1 MIEVSVS
8 WKQLSGR
15 LFRRANENFF
25 ANEYQQPVGQERC
38 QEHVRLFSTIDNETS
53 TPRRSE
59 KKKGEGK
66 RIKISNARNPMRSS
80 RIHVVLSMIEPIVK
94 SPIFHLWTKREEPS
108 MIRSKRER
116 EREIQTE
123 WIRSTLR
130 GATSSFPAKVHRP
143 RGRFYSRHDDG
154 VLTTETANRNW
165 WLRIHHRRRPPE
177 VESLSGIPVPRHFL
191 SVKRIIEKIEILP
204 RYGEGRVPR
213 FQGIVQGREVI
224 ALEKMIGNFYEV
236 EISTYI
242 IVHLY
247 IYYTR
252 IRYKIVG

>member
-1 MIEVSVS
+1 M
-8 WKQLSGR
+8 
-15 LFRRANENFF
+15 
-25 ANEYQQPVGQERC
+25 
-38 QEHVRLFSTIDNETS
+38 
-53 TPRRSE
+53 
-59 KKKGEGK
+59 
-66 RIKISNARNPMRSS
+66 
-80 RIHVVLSMIEPIVK
+80 
-94 SPIFHLWTKREEPS
+94 
-108 MIRSKRER
+108 
-116 EREIQTE
+116 
-123 WIRSTLR
+123 
-130 GATSSFPAKVHRP
+130 
-143 RGRFYSRHDDG
+143 
-154 VLTTETANRNW
+154 
-165 WLRIHHRRRPPE
+165 
-177 VESLSGIPVPRHFL
+177 ESLSGIPVPRHFL